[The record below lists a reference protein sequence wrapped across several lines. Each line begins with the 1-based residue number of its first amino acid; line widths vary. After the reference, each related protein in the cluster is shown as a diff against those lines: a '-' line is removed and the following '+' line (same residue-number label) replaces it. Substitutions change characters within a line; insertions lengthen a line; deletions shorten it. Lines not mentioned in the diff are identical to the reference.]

1 MADRMTLNGRNIVI
15 LKQNS
20 RLRRRAAGAMRK
32 TLLAAALCLG
42 GCQSSSLQ
50 DVTGSIG
57 GASETDVRRS
67 VEELGRQHDRKPD
80 DKAIALNY
88 ARALRGMTENAQAV
102 AILQRLAIK
111 FPRDAEVLAAYGK
124 ALADA
129 GRAREAADVL
139 AHAHTPERPDW
150 SVLSA
155 QGSVAD
161 QLGDHE
167 QAQAYYAAALK
178 IVPAQP
184 HVLANL
190 GISYALSKKLPQAE
204 TALQEAAAQHD
215 ADKPVRQNLALVL
228 ALEGKFA
235 SAEEV
240 ARRDLDA
247 KDAAADDRA
256 VEYVETDPR
265 TRHQA
270 TVRRQ
275 DACGKQYRIVTDPRR
290 TDSSDL
296 DRQRRQPRDRG
307 FDLVAPDD
315 RPNPGW
321 RAGEDEIARRDFD
334 LLRKIMDDLGNPPD
348 HAVDIAAL
356 PQLPVHPALHL
367 AFGDR
372 AGAGL

>member
-1 MADRMTLNGRNIVI
+1 MTSNGRKIVI
-15 LKQNS
+15 LKQDS
-20 RLRRRAAGAMRK
+20 LRPHHAAGAMRK

-42 GCQSSSLQ
+42 GCSSSLQ

-57 GASETDVRRS
+57 GASEPDTRQS
-67 VEELGRQHDRKPD
+67 VEELGRQHDRNPD
-80 DKAIALNY
+80 DKAITLNY
-88 ARALRGMTENAQAV
+88 ARALRGRTENAQAV

-124 ALADA
+124 GLADA
-129 GRAREAADVL
+129 GRSREAVEVL

-184 HVLANL
+184 HVLSNL
-190 GISYALSKKLPQAE
+190 GLSYALSKKLPQAE
-204 TALQEAAAQHD
+204 KALQQAAAQHD
-215 ADKPVRQNLALVL
+215 ADEPVRQNLALVL

-235 SAEEV
+235 TAEEV

-247 KDAAADDRA
+247 KDAAANVAAIRRMMAQSNTWKKIQELDA
-256 VEYVETDPR
+256 KPKSAAKTHVGSNIEYS
-265 TRHQA
+265 
-270 TVRRQ
+270 
-275 DACGKQYRIVTDPRR
+275 KDPRR

-296 DRQRRQPRDRG
+296 DR
-307 FDLVAPDD
+307 
-315 RPNPGW
+315 
-321 RAGEDEIARRDFD
+321 
-334 LLRKIMDDLGNPPD
+334 
-348 HAVDIAAL
+348 
-356 PQLPVHPALHL
+356 
-367 AFGDR
+367 
-372 AGAGL
+372 